1 MRKVNYIYL
10 ILFSALFFVACSSD
24 DVPGGSNDRVE
35 LSYAISN
42 YDISG
47 TTTRATDVGSPAEQQ
62 INNLYLFLFD
72 MTGAN
77 PIKYF
82 ANSATFTNG
91 EWSATEGKVTL
102 KLTQAEAGERQV
114 YIVANVSSALQT
126 TLAGVTTLAKLQ
138 EAMES
143 INTPWS
149 TTLNAPILMS
159 GSATHNFVTNRILSS
174 VPLIRALAKIELN
187 VTLPAKHQDADASHY
202 KYNFIDF
209 DKNTY
214 VLKPTAKTD
223 DLATSDW
230 QPWQATGDVSSYT
243 LVSGKIATL
252 KVVTYIN
259 ERDNAGSYID
269 IQLPYNAGPLPPP
282 EFGDETFKLPL
293 PSEIKRNHWYKFD
306 ITL

>member
-72 MTGAN
+72 AGGAN
-77 PIKYF
+77 PIKYYVD
-82 ANSATFTNG
+82 NSFSNG
-91 EWSATEGKVTL
+91 QWNTTEGKITL
-102 KLTQAEAGERQV
+102 ELTQAEAGTRQV
-114 YIVANVSSALQT
+114 YLVANVSPIIKT
-126 TLAGVTTLAKLQ
+126 TLDGVSTLAALK
-138 EAMES
+138 AVKS
-143 INTPWS
+143 TVNTPWS
-149 TTLNAPILMS
+149 STLTTPILMS
-159 GSATHNFVTNRILSS
+159 GNATHNFVTNRILSS

>member
-24 DVPGGSNDRVE
+24 DVPEKSNDRVE

-42 YDISG
+42 FDISG

-72 MTGAN
+72 AGGAN
-77 PIKYF
+77 PIKYYVD
-82 ANSATFTNG
+82 NSFSNG
-91 EWSATEGKVTL
+91 QWNRTEGKITL
-102 KLTQAEAGERQV
+102 ELTQAEAGTRQV
-114 YIVANVSSALQT
+114 YLVANVSPIIKT
-126 TLAGVTTLAKLQ
+126 TLDGVSTLAALK
-138 EAMES
+138 AVKS
-143 INTPWS
+143 TVNTPWS
-149 TTLNAPILMS
+149 STLTTPILMS
-159 GSATHNFVTNRILSS
+159 GNATHNFVTNRILSS